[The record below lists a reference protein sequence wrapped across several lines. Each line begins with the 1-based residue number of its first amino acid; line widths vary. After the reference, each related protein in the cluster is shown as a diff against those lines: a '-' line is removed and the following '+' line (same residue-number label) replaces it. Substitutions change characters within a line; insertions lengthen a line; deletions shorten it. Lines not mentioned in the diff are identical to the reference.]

1 MVHWRCAESV
11 HDVENAINKSIRFG
25 VHSSVHIKN
34 DWRYDFTATPV
45 IKTKQKLHKKQNKSY
60 IAIIKS
66 AKGFC

>member
-1 MVHWRCAESV
+1 MIHWRCVESV

-45 IKTKQKLHKKQNKSY
+45 IKTKQKLYCNN
-60 IAIIKS
+60 
-66 AKGFC
+66 

>member
-25 VHSSVHIKN
+25 VHSGVHIKN

-45 IKTKQKLHKKQNKSY
+45 IKTKQKLYCNN
-60 IAIIKS
+60 
-66 AKGFC
+66 